1 MARIIMVT
9 GGQRSGK
16 SVFAEK
22 LTPSLSDAPTYIATA
37 QVRDEEF
44 RRRVDVHKRRRGP
57 QWSVVEDALHPS
69 RSLEEGCVALLDCL
83 TMLASNHFF
92 ACSEN
97 VEQAYGQTV
106 AEVDSILKKT
116 SRIVVVTNEIGL
128 GGVSG
133 NEMTRKYTD
142 LLGLV
147 NQHVA
152 AQADEV
158 FFVVSGIPMK
168 IK

>member
-1 MARIIMVT
+1 
-9 GGQRSGK
+9 
-16 SVFAEK
+16 
-22 LTPSLSDAPTYIATA
+22 
-37 QVRDEEF
+37 
-44 RRRVDVHKRRRGP
+44 
-57 QWSVVEDALHPS
+57 
-69 RSLEEGCVALLDCL
+69 
-83 TMLASNHFF
+83 MLASNHFF

-97 VEQAYGQTV
+97 VEQSYGQTV
-106 AEVDSILKKT
+106 AEVDSILEKT

-152 AQADEV
+152 AMADEV
-158 FFVVSGIPMK
+158 YFVVSGIPMK

>member
-1 MARIIMVT
+1 M
-9 GGQRSGK
+9 K
-16 SVFAEK
+16 AEF
-22 LTPSLSDAPTYIATA
+22 D
-37 QVRDEEF
+37 
-44 RRRVDVHKRRRGP
+44 
-57 QWSVVEDALHPS
+57 
-69 RSLEEGCVALLDCL
+69 LLAAVGAD
-83 TMLASNHFF
+83 FIF
-92 ACSEN
+92 
-97 VEQAYGQTV
+97 
-106 AEVDSILKKT
+106 
-116 SRIVVVTNEIGL
+116 VTNEIGL